1 MIQNLM
7 FFLIFLLFQNNFIE
21 KDFLVYHQEFT
32 KAEEL
37 IVNENFQEA
46 ETLLNDLI
54 TYYKPAFAKDYV
66 IAAEVSLIND
76 NKSIALTWIH
86 EAFKHGVKIKCLKEI
101 TIFKEQLNISDWQ
114 KLEKEFKDLY
124 AEYQSNISI
133 GKSKTFHR
141 NYQKEQENKRSKT
154 YKGIVYSN
162 FYKIKESVDKN
173 EYPGENLIGIDNS
186 NDAPKINDCE
196 LDNAKITATLL
207 HYDYPISELTEEK
220 LVTAIKSGVLHPRE
234 FAIIY
239 AFQKG
244 RVSVLYQV
252 SGKTRT
258 KISDY
263 QFNFTFGKHSTDFKK
278 VNADRAKF
286 GICSYETDKKKPI
299 IEEKYGIKLK
309 FGYR

>member
-1 MIQNLM
+1 MIQNLI
-7 FFLIFLLFQNNFIE
+7 LLLTFLLFQDNIIE
-21 KDFLVYHQEFT
+21 KDFLLYHQEFIQV
-32 KAEEL
+32 EEL
-37 IVNENFQEA
+37 IVQENFQNA
-46 ETLLNDLI
+46 ETLLNDLL

-66 IAAEVSLIND
+66 IAAEISLINK
-76 NKSIALTWIH
+76 NKSKAINWMR

-101 TIFKEQLNISDWQ
+101 TIFKELLNISDWQ

-141 NYQKEQENKRSKT
+141 NYQKEQESKSSKT

-162 FYKIKESVDKN
+162 FFKIKESVDKN

-207 HYDYPISELTEEK
+207 HYDYPINELTEEK
-220 LVTAIKSGVLHPRE
+220 LVTAIKSGALHPRE

-239 AFQKG
+239 AFQNG
-244 RVSVLYQV
+244 RVSVLYQE
-252 SGKTRT
+252 SSKTRT
-258 KISDY
+258 KLSNY
-263 QFNFTFGKHSTDFKK
+263 QFNFSFGKHCTDFKK
-278 VNADRAKF
+278 VNADRSKF

>member
-220 LVTAIKSGVLHPRE
+220 LVTAIKSGALHPRE

-239 AFQKG
+239 AYQNG